1 MAELPNLF
9 DSLLE
14 DNKTTTTEQV
24 EVEGSSTTETG
35 EISQPE
41 LENQSNS
48 DSNEEVDINPIEE
61 FLKEKG
67 IEDVSKIKY
76 ETEDGEIQ
84 EVDFNSLSGKE
95 QLTILKELSTP
106 DLSESEINTV
116 QWLRN
121 NGVTLEQA
129 IDYFKQTAV
138 EEYKASLNNNAPEQY
153 YDVDS
158 YSDDELYFA
167 DLKARYTSMSDEE
180 LKYELDKAKENEDLF
195 KKKVEIIRN
204 DYKEKEKEAALEAQ
218 RREEKKRNIINFVLL

>member
-14 DNKTTTTEQV
+14 DNKTTTTAEQADTTEQV

-116 QWLRN
+116 Q
-121 NGVTLEQA
+121 
-129 IDYFKQTAV
+129 
-138 EEYKASLNNNAPEQY
+138 
-153 YDVDS
+153 
-158 YSDDELYFA
+158 
-167 DLKARYTSMSDEE
+167 
-180 LKYELDKAKENEDLF
+180 
-195 KKKVEIIRN
+195 
-204 DYKEKEKEAALEAQ
+204 
-218 RREEKKRNIINFVLL
+218 

>member
-14 DNKTTTTEQV
+14 DNKTTTTEEV

-84 EVDFNSLSGKE
+84 
-95 QLTILKELSTP
+95 
-106 DLSESEINTV
+106 
-116 QWLRN
+116 
-121 NGVTLEQA
+121 
-129 IDYFKQTAV
+129 
-138 EEYKASLNNNAPEQY
+138 
-153 YDVDS
+153 
-158 YSDDELYFA
+158 
-167 DLKARYTSMSDEE
+167 
-180 LKYELDKAKENEDLF
+180 
-195 KKKVEIIRN
+195 
-204 DYKEKEKEAALEAQ
+204 
-218 RREEKKRNIINFVLL
+218 